1 MDKFEDQISKMKH
14 LMSFKSV
21 NESNSVGYKKID
33 HMDTGADGKKY
44 AIIRENTKFV
54 IKESSMDN
62 PVSAEDFEYIGGFN
76 NRKNNSFDSY
86 SLALK
91 QFDLKLRAINEKYA
105 RKNVV
110 VESFNPEFYLENAVK
125 STEEMKKEIIRQ
137 RQIMENASRI
147 GINEN
152 KIDMFKYQDYKH
164 EVPYAP
170 KKSNGVASANG
181 DPFNNTVA
189 DNNLN
194 KSTTQA
200 KNHEMEGDPF
210 EEEVVGD
217 NQADELEL
225 TNKEADEVGQH
236 EKPNFLPKNSVA
248 NEKPKNDMKPVTYDQ
263 DKINEGFGLGMGKPG
278 ISNGILGKMG
288 DCPLKDAIMNT
299 ESTDDD
305 SMEDDNTQL
314 DDDSMENNN
323 LDKVI
328 SDLKKA
334 LKTLETL
341 NPNQEDYDTDDFDDN
356 TDDFDDNTDDFE
368 IDDQDT
374 TIHEDFDY
382 DDEYDDDYDDTIHAD
397 EFEKYGV
404 QDVDDEKF
412 DEPYKFDQEDNDD
425 NMAFKIPSMVKYVS
439 DDKPNLK
446 NRIFSYVGPG
456 KKGSNKSYIMNPDDT
471 DEEYL
476 VPTKYLK
483 LVKESKN
490 NKKTNEDKISDYGN
504 HPEYG
509 KEAMDISG
517 DDKKNIYGK
526 KIGDGDPFDIKLIV
540 DGVMKELKRMNIV
553 KESIPEKKK

>member
-1 MDKFEDQISKMKH
+1 
-14 LMSFKSV
+14 
-21 NESNSVGYKKID
+21 
-33 HMDTGADGKKY
+33 
-44 AIIRENTKFV
+44 
-54 IKESSMDN
+54 
-62 PVSAEDFEYIGGFN
+62 
-76 NRKNNSFDSY
+76 
-86 SLALK
+86 
-91 QFDLKLRAINEKYA
+91 
-105 RKNVV
+105 
-110 VESFNPEFYLENAVK
+110 
-125 STEEMKKEIIRQ
+125 
-137 RQIMENASRI
+137 
-147 GINEN
+147 
-152 KIDMFKYQDYKH
+152 
-164 EVPYAP
+164 
-170 KKSNGVASANG
+170 
-181 DPFNNTVA
+181 
-189 DNNLN
+189 
-194 KSTTQA
+194 
-200 KNHEMEGDPF
+200 MEGDPF

-236 EKPNFLPKNSVA
+236 EKPNFVPKNSVA

-278 ISNGILGKMG
+278 MGNG
-288 DCPLKDAIMNT
+288 IMNT
-299 ESTDDD
+299 ESTDDDSMEDDSTQLDDDSMEYDNTQLDDD

-341 NPNQEDYDTDDFDDN
+341 NPNQEDYDTDD

-382 DDEYDDDYDDTIHAD
+382 DDEYDDYDDTIDAD

-404 QDVDDEKF
+404 QDVEDEKF
-412 DEPYKFDQEDNDD
+412 DEPYEFDQEDNDD

-456 KKGSNKSYIMNPDDT
+456 RKGSNKSYIMNPDDS

-490 NKKTNEDKISDYGN
+490 NKKTNEDKINDYGN

-517 DDKKNIYGK
+517 DDKKNSYGK